1 MYSMPEK
8 FKKISA
14 KVGTLLKR
22 QGIPKMNGL
31 GSKMNNEYYNKMDK
45 MAEEK
50 YKKCTGDAKSCAKKL
65 MMEKMHSKKGK
76 SKYLK

>member
-1 MYSMPEK
+1 
-8 FKKISA
+8 
-14 KVGTLLKR
+14 
-22 QGIPKMNGL
+22 MNGL

>member
-1 MYSMPEK
+1 MPEK

-31 GSKMNNEYYNKMDK
+31 GSKTSNEYYNKMDK

-50 YKKCTGDAKSCAKKL
+50 YKKCTGDPKACAKKL

-76 SKYLK
+76 SKYMK

>member
-1 MYSMPEK
+1 MPEK

-14 KVGTLLKR
+14 GLHTLLKK

-31 GSKMNNEYYNKMDK
+31 GSKTRNEYYNKMDK

-50 YKKCTGDAKSCAKKL
+50 YKKCTGDPKACAKKL

-76 SKYLK
+76 GKYTK